1 MLSACLWYSSRTW
14 LTWLTLDMPCNSHAD
29 TSDSDIVVE
38 KKSNPEAAFGIFPV
52 DDTAEVQEESED
64 ITNSGRRT
72 SDNLKSLE
80 AAHASDEDIIVNWDG
95 PDDPNNP
102 RK

>member
-1 MLSACLWYSSRTW
+1 MLRNN
-14 LTWLTLDMPCNSHAD
+14 DAD

-38 KKSNPEAAFGIFPV
+38 KKSNPEAASGIFPV

-64 ITNSGRRT
+64 ITNKGCRT

-80 AAHASDEDIIVNWDG
+80 AAHATRSDEDIIVNWDG

>member
-1 MLSACLWYSSRTW
+1 
-14 LTWLTLDMPCNSHAD
+14 MPRNSHAD
-29 TSDSDIVVE
+29 ASDSDIVVE
-38 KKSNPEAAFGIFPV
+38 KKSNSEAAFGIFPV
-52 DDTAEVQEESED
+52 DNTAEVQEGPED
-64 ITNSGRRT
+64 ITSRGRRT

-95 PDDPNNP
+95 TDDPNNP